1 MAERS
6 GGMGLGGRRLKLVGN
21 FLDVGDHVRAVT
33 RFTVFVQAFFPT
45 LLPYSSTAKTGIIGP
60 RASMLT

>member
-45 LLPYSSTAKTGIIGP
+45 LLLEYRKNWNNWPS
-60 RASMLT
+60 R

>member
-1 MAERS
+1 VAERS

-45 LLPYSSTAKTGIIGP
+45 LLYYSSMIPQK
-60 RASMLT
+60 LE